1 MRTTDFKGTEAYLE
15 ALRASGIKLGLENV
29 TRLAGY
35 CGVGIDASRLRNIRF
50 IHLAGSNGKGSTGA
64 MLEAMLRKTGRRTG
78 FFSSPHLITARERIR
93 IDGRAVSEEE
103 WCEVFEVVRAGAD
116 KLRASGGA
124 PTYFEFQTVMA
135 LTAFARAGVEW
146 AVWETGMGGRLD
158 STNFIPASEYCVI
171 TGIALEHCAFLGDTI
186 EKIAFEKG
194 GIIKPG
200 SRVFAGIMPD
210 SALAV
215 LGSIAAGRGAEFN
228 ALDPGDIPTPL
239 ECAGSWAQ
247 RLESPEAGEF
257 TLSLAGAMQRRNA
270 ALALKVW
277 RALSG
282 GDDELFRAG
291 VRALAE
297 VRWPC
302 RFERVAPGSVVDGG
316 HNPDG
321 IRAFAEACREM
332 ASRGML
338 PDRITLIFGAFADKD
353 YREELETLAGI
364 AGRMIFVPVSGDGA
378 RPCADAAELTG
389 LWRGLTDVPC
399 ETASDVLSAWRRRPE
414 EGRGVCGSLFLAGEL
429 IGKLFG
435 PEAACN
441 LDSLWSV
448 ES

>member
-15 ALRASGIKLGLENV
+15 ELRASGIKLGLENV

-35 CGVGIDASRLRNIRF
+35 CGVGIGSPELRKIRF

-64 MLEAMLRKTGRRTG
+64 MLEAMLRKTGHRTG
-78 FFSSPHLITARERIR
+78 FFSSPHLITPRERIR
-93 IDGRAVSEEE
+93 IGGRAVSEEE
-103 WCEVFEVVRAGAD
+103 WCAVFDLVRAGAE
-116 KLRASGGA
+116 KLRASGSA

-135 LTAFARAGVEW
+135 LTAFARGNVEW
-146 AVWETGMGGRLD
+146 AVWETGLGGRLD
-158 STNFIPASEYCVI
+158 STNFIPESEYCVI
-171 TGIALEHCAFLGDTI
+171 TGIALEHCAFLGGTV

-200 SRVFAGIMPD
+200 SRVFAGVMPD
-210 SALAV
+210 AAREVLEGLA
-215 LGSIAAGRGAEFN
+215 GARGAAFHAVIPEEIP
-228 ALDPGDIPTPL
+228 APRECPGN
-239 ECAGSWAQ
+239 WAQ
-247 RLESPEAGEF
+247 RLVSPEAGEF

-277 RALSG
+277 RAFSG

-291 VRALAE
+291 VRALAG

-321 IRAFAEACREM
+321 IRAFAEACRE
-332 ASRGML
+332 AAARGML
-338 PDRITLIFGAFADKD
+338 PERLTLIFGAFADKD
-353 YREELETLAGI
+353 YREELEILAGI
-364 AGRMIFVPVSGDGA
+364 AGRMIFVPVSGDGG
-378 RPCADAAELTG
+378 RPCADVG
-389 LWRGLTDVPC
+389 GMKDFWRERTDIPC
-399 ETASDVLSAWRRRPE
+399 ETAPDALSAWERFPG
-414 EGRGVCGSLFLAGEL
+414 EGRAVCGSLFLAGEL

-441 LDSLWSV
+441 LDSPWSV